1 FEDYPY
7 WIAHYYVDKVQYKG
21 QNGSSGSI
29 RMWASCRAL
38 KATLD
43 FNIYNGSY
51 YELKQ
56 LCIGSNNNE
65 KKFME

>member
-1 FEDYPY
+1 MEVLAAYGCGQLPG
-7 WIAHYYVDKVQYKG
+7 IKGYV
-21 QNGSSGSI
+21 
-29 RMWASCRAL
+29 
-38 KATLD
+38 D